1 MKKITSFKFQ
11 TGSYFGSHERIEF
24 KKGKLTYTYSNY
36 PFHFIDNPPNV
47 IERVIDENELEPLIA
62 MLPMFQDWEKHNH
75 DSEICDGFSWALHIR
90 CGRKHIICAGYC
102 TDTPDFNKMCD
113 ILEKLTG
120 PH

>member
-62 MLPMFQDWEKHNH
+62 MLPMFQIGKKTIMILRYVT
-75 DSEICDGFSWALHIR
+75 DSAGRYTFVADENTLFVLVTALIHQISIECVTFS
-90 CGRKHIICAGYC
+90 KS
-102 TDTPDFNKMCD
+102 
-113 ILEKLTG
+113 
-120 PH
+120 